1 MYIIHPGN
9 NNDQQYM
16 YLCEQKFHVNRW
28 ITVGGSESASV
39 TDIYGT
45 VIIDSKIEENIH
57 NEDEDWKWFGDD
69 SISIS
74 L

>member
-1 MYIIHPGN
+1 M
-9 NNDQQYM
+9 
-16 YLCEQKFHVNRW
+16 V
-28 ITVGGSESASV
+28 TVGGSESGSV

-45 VIIDSKIEENIH
+45 VIIDSKIEENIN